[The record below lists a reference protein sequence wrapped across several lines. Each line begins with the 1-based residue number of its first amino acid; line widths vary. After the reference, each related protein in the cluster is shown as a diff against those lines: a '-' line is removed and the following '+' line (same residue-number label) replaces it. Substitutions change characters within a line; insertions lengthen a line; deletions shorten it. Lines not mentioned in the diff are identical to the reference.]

1 MAEFD
6 EAFTGI
12 CLMFE
17 PSENFVPDGGKKSMI
32 SFAGKRLNGAGSA
45 VAFVVL
51 TTLIT
56 SLLGIIN
63 PAFSRIFMDRLLT
76 GKNPEWVTP
85 FLFALGGIGIL
96 QIIVDWIRA
105 VYSLRINGRLA
116 VAGSTGYM
124 WKVLRMPMEFFS
136 QRMAGDIQQ
145 RKMMNAVVAQ
155 ELVNTLAPLLLNTV
169 MMVFY
174 FIVMIRYSVILA
186 LVSLASIVINLLV
199 SDIISKK
206 RVNITR
212 VQMRDAGKLAGA
224 TASGIEMIETIKAS
238 GAENG
243 YFEKWAG
250 Y

>member
-17 PSENFVPDGGKKSMI
+17 PSENFVPDGSKKSML
-32 SFAGKRLNGAGSA
+32 SFAGKRLKGAGSA

-63 PAFSRIFMDRLLT
+63 TAFSRIFMDRLLT

-85 FLFALGGIGIL
+85 FLFALGGIGI
-96 QIIVDWIRA
+96 
-105 VYSLRINGRLA
+105 
-116 VAGSTGYM
+116 
-124 WKVLRMPMEFFS
+124 
-136 QRMAGDIQQ
+136 QQ

-155 ELVNTLAPLLLNTV
+155 ELVNTLASLLLNTV

-186 LVSLASIVINLLV
+186 LVSLGSIVINLLV

-250 Y
+250 YQAGMNAHVR